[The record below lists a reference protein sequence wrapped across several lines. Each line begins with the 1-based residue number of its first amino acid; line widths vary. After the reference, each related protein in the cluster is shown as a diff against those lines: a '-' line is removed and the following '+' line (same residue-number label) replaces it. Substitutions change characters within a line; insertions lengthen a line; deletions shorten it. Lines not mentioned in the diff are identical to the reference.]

1 MGGGG
6 VRPAILEF
14 FPIRCLFLGFGG
26 VRWQEEFG
34 WMSRVGF
41 IIWSSGATIGRIYFI
56 RVWGPRTISCVAG
69 SGQGEVTVHASSWA
83 VQQSRNR
90 NIAGLTPAVLS
101 LFKIW

>member
-1 MGGGG
+1 MRAWSQFRNRKVIGSSPMGGSIRSTTYRLFYDRAATDSEMGGGG

-41 IIWSSGATIGRIYFI
+41 II
-56 RVWGPRTISCVAG
+56 
-69 SGQGEVTVHASSWA
+69 
-83 VQQSRNR
+83 
-90 NIAGLTPAVLS
+90 
-101 LFKIW
+101 